1 MFSLVCIERILL
13 RGMQKG
19 SIEGLSMEI
28 NLEICNRTIKCSS
41 GESSLLIHRKESLN
55 NFYFTKEQKQDKRDN
70 FVFVASVL
78 VAVSWTGLDCCT
90 SNLQRTRI
98 LPGNVSTLAEWNRD
112 PQMIY
117 FSCFRTAPVILCTV
131 TVKARAQSK
140 LLNYI
145 LSWELP
151 WTDSES
157 LKTWLD
163 SEWSGTSKG
172 LIGWLV
178 RQLLQQFYS
187 YSFFHHAP
195 DLLGSRTVVQLSW
208 DWSEVHMFIRLS

>member
-1 MFSLVCIERILL
+1 MYSENSG
-13 RGMQKG
+13 GMQKE

-55 NFYFTKEQKQDKRDN
+55 NFYFTKEQKQGKRDN

-98 LPGNVSTLAEWNRD
+98 LPGNVSTLAEWNRN

-140 LLNYI
+140 L
-145 LSWELP
+145 
-151 WTDSES
+151 
-157 LKTWLD
+157 
-163 SEWSGTSKG
+163 
-172 LIGWLV
+172 
-178 RQLLQQFYS
+178 
-187 YSFFHHAP
+187 
-195 DLLGSRTVVQLSW
+195 
-208 DWSEVHMFIRLS
+208 